1 MYNDENREFDPVGGD
16 LPPQPQQG
24 RTDLPE
30 EEPDEIV
37 SWYTPRQEEPE
48 EVVNYFVQQRPMPRN
63 VWKQAA
69 KTQRKRRRLWTWLGI
84 GGIALVVVV
93 IVVAVLHRL
102 QRPQPAG
109 QRRRRLRQQHGGY
122 LPQEGDYHPPHLR
135 GGGREAQLSG
145 PLRSGAYHSAG
156 VR

>member
-16 LPPQPQQG
+16 LPPQPQQD

-48 EVVNYFVQQRPMPRN
+48 EVVNYFVQQRPIPQN

-93 IVVAVLHRL
+93 IVVA
-102 QRPQPAG
+102 AI
-109 QRRRRLRQQHGGY
+109 
-122 LPQEGDYHPPHLR
+122 
-135 GGGREAQLSG
+135 LS
-145 PLRSGAYHSAG
+145 STASSA
-156 VR
+156 R

>member
-16 LPPQPQQG
+16 LPPQPQQD

-48 EVVNYFVQQRPMPRN
+48 EVVNYFVQQRPIPQN

-93 IVVAVLHRL
+93 IVVAAILSSTASSAPSLPGSDDGDSASSMVDIFRKKETTIPRISGDTGKRL
-102 QRPQPAG
+102 SG
-109 QRRRRLRQQHGGY
+109 QRTDCSQ
-122 LPQEGDYHPPHLR
+122 
-135 GGGREAQLSG
+135 
-145 PLRSGAYHSAG
+145 
-156 VR
+156 

>member
-16 LPPQPQQG
+16 LPPQPQQD

-69 KTQRKRRRLWTWLGI
+69 KTQRKRRRLWTWLDRKST
-84 GGIALVVVV
+84 
-93 IVVAVLHRL
+93 RL
-102 QRPQPAG
+102 NSS
-109 QRRRRLRQQHGGY
+109 H
-122 LPQEGDYHPPHLR
+122 
-135 GGGREAQLSG
+135 
-145 PLRSGAYHSAG
+145 
-156 VR
+156 

>member
-48 EVVNYFVQQRPMPRN
+48 EVVNYFVQQRPMPRATT
-63 VWKQAA
+63 AA
-69 KTQRKRRRLWTWLGI
+69 WEVMPPR
-84 GGIALVVVV
+84 AV
-93 IVVAVLHRL
+93 IMPWAMFM
-102 QRPQPAG
+102 P
-109 QRRRRLRQQHGGY
+109 
-122 LPQEGDYHPPHLR
+122 
-135 GGGREAQLSG
+135 
-145 PLRSGAYHSAG
+145 
-156 VR
+156 